1 MPDQEIDG
9 YVVKPEEIAAL
20 PDDARVTLEFKPF
33 KSATY
38 TGKGFLDIPDFN
50 RQLDSTAEDAY
61 LQGGEEYDEKYNDEW
76 GIRTEKG
83 KSVNTGS
90 EMCGRDGN
98 EFYLTGKELKQ
109 IAALAQQRAQMSESE
124 EAEPCG

>member
-1 MPDQEIDG
+1 MPDLEIDG
-9 YVVKPEEIAAL
+9 YVVKPEEIEAL

-33 KSATY
+33 KSTTY

-50 RQLDSTAEDAY
+50 RQLDVTAEDTY
-61 LQGGEEYDEKYNDEW
+61 LQEGKEYDEPYNDEW
-76 GIRTEKG
+76 GVRTEKG
-83 KSVNTGS
+83 KSTSTGS